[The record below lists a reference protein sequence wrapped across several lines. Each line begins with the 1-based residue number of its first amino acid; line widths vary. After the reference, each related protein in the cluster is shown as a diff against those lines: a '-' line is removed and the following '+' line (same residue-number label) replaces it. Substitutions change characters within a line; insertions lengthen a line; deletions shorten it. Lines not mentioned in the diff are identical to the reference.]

1 MKVRLMHSVKSA
13 DEETGPIAQ
22 FDSDGFIFVAEL
34 MNCNADDFQEGKE
47 YEVDVTFYCH
57 AIYGIYKNKEDFHND
72 NPSMAEESYIP
83 MGAFPANPEDKDWKP
98 SPMNYINSTVD
109 ETVDNASVGAPE
121 NFVLFYGKVGG
132 QRLDQ
137 IIYYP
142 TVEEKEEVKPDYI
155 VSGAYWA
162 ELNLMPEGDNN

>member
-1 MKVRLMHSVKSA
+1 
-13 DEETGPIAQ
+13 
-22 FDSDGFIFVAEL
+22 
-34 MNCNADDFQEGKE
+34 
-47 YEVDVTFYCH
+47 
-57 AIYGIYKNKEDFHND
+57 
-72 NPSMAEESYIP
+72 MAEESYIP

-109 ETVDNASVGAPE
+109 EIVDNATIGAPE

-142 TVEEKEEVKPDYI
+142 TVEEKEEIKPGYI

-162 ELNLMPEGDNN
+162 ELKLMPEGDIN